1 MPAPLDKLEALVN
14 YAFGTARQNSSCWQY
29 ETSMTERIYRLT
41 QSGRD
46 AWESQDAAVPA
57 DYRRLLW
64 LMDFHGHA
72 GLMREMMMS
81 APRHVLDEW
90 LAEMEEL
97 GLIEQVPAG
106 REEERDFALPRD
118 DKTLALEQARLQQEA
133 QAAGAALQRT
143 GAYLALDRLKY
154 RRITP
159 KPAAETEILVIED
172 DPDQLALA
180 DLRMTM
186 AGYKVRVATSVNAFL
201 QSMFDD
207 GAPDLLLLDVE
218 LPDGD
223 GFDVLARMRRHKVLS
238 ALPIIMLTVR
248 SDPADIGKGLA
259 LGADGYV
266 TKPYTKSILADVVR
280 RILGSNV

>member
-1 MPAPLDKLEALVN
+1 
-14 YAFGTARQNSSCWQY
+14 
-29 ETSMTERIYRLT
+29 MTERIYRLT
-41 QSGRD
+41 DSGRD

-72 GLMREMMMS
+72 GLRREMMS
-81 APRHVLDEW
+81 TYPRHVLDEW
-90 LAEMEEL
+90 LSEMEEL

-106 REEERDFALPRD
+106 QAAEEDFALPRT
-118 DKTLALEQARLQQEA
+118 DKTLALDHARIRQET
-133 QAAGAALQRT
+133 QAAGSALARN
-143 GAYLALDRLKY
+143 GAYVALDRLKY
-154 RRITP
+154 RHIVR
-159 KPAAETEILVIED
+159 KPPAETEILIVED

-186 AGYKVRVATSVNAFL
+186 AGYRVRVATSVNGFL
-201 QSMFDD
+201 QSMFDE

-223 GFDVLARMRRHKVLS
+223 GFEVLSRMRRHKVLS

-248 SDPADIGKGLA
+248 SDPVDIGRGLA

-266 TKPYTKSILADVVR
+266 TKPYTKNMLAELVR
-280 RILGSNV
+280 LVLKQEA